1 MITQQRDSNKESL
14 FIFLTQQGYPM
25 YLQCYTNA
33 LRELAKK
40 YNKYTGE
47 EIKLTPHILTYLL
60 YEHGEHGNATK
71 RISTLW
77 GIKIS

>member
-1 MITQQRDSNKESL
+1 
-14 FIFLTQQGYPM
+14 M

-33 LRELAKK
+33 LRELEKK

-60 YEHGEHGNATK
+60 YKHGEHGNTTK

-77 GIKIS
+77 GIKISQWHLDIMHMEVFKQYKQKYNDYS

>member
-1 MITQQRDSNKESL
+1 
-14 FIFLTQQGYPM
+14 M

-71 RISTLW
+71 RIRHKNITMTP
-77 GIKIS
+77 

>member
-1 MITQQRDSNKESL
+1 
-14 FIFLTQQGYPM
+14 M

-71 RISTLW
+71 HMEVFKQYKQKYNDYS
-77 GIKIS
+77 

>member
-1 MITQQRDSNKESL
+1 
-14 FIFLTQQGYPM
+14 M

-60 YEHGEHGNATK
+60 YEHGEHGNATNALV
-71 RISTLW
+71 RY
-77 GIKIS
+77 GA